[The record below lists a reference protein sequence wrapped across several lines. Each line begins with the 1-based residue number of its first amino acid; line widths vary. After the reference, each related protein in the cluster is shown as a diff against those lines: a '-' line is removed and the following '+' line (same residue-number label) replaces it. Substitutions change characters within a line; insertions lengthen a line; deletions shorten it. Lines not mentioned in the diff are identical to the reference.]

1 MENENKNRES
11 LIVLKE
17 SGDARAFDEKNLIN
31 YREFIRAKEWISK
44 QAKDAALV
52 LDTNYS
58 DSCDEFIPKYNTIS
72 ILGTRGSGKTS
83 FMKSLLNLEWADE
96 RIQTLGVLDPTLIEE
111 KGHPFLTII
120 AEINSLVISRLEK
133 EDVCVSSC
141 RKVCR
146 QQWDEQLKS
155 LAEGLPTLD
164 TMEPSYE
171 KWQDADYIMKLGL
184 KRVKGARDLARNFHG
199 LLKCALKILDK
210 KAFLIALDDIDVDFL
225 KGWPVLETL
234 RKYLTTPLI
243 ITLLSG
249 DFDLYSMAI
258 RKQQWKNF
266 GRPLLVNEGEK
277 LDRLTPFDNLVTQ
290 MEGQYIQKV
299 LSPNNRIYLKTL
311 LEKKFEGKGYVDIN
325 IDARSSNS
333 HESIN
338 IEDAYKEQ
346 LKVLGIVNP
355 LEREVYV
362 NFLLGLPIRTQIRLL
377 TALYSDTENRVEA
390 WTDVFLS
397 ELYVLEADIDLI
409 RSNPGYTTMVM
420 LRFLQE
426 QKLLS
431 RAYKFQPTLQES
443 NINAVLFALTATYS
457 IYSANYPYL
466 FFDYFIRIGLPL
478 ALSDNGV
485 FSSLNSDKPN
495 DDFDAFNA
503 FVDFA
508 KLVQER
514 GLSKCCGDIIAF
526 LQGAVKGGVA
536 TLEDYGVLDLRGFA
550 GKAKQG
556 VGGQIGR
563 IDSQL
568 RGSSILKRTI
578 GYLPVTVV
586 TSSWKQSTIVCASFH
601 RLLATIG
608 ELLKYVWTSQLQNIN
623 NLYSILKSAGIRRTY
638 TMPLLGRLG
647 AEFNSNPQDI
657 LDNEDEQYSVEFEKE
672 DKVFLEV
679 LLSWVKN
686 VPEDMPFSPN
696 LVGRILSRLQ
706 RGIALISR
714 TSEINLGDYMHR
726 CIILFLNAVLVETC
740 TEKESS
746 LPNGLSLNN
755 VISDDN
761 KFIANL
767 NKVQQENEHALP
779 TLASWLLGCP
789 LLLVFLKPISEMQ
802 TAKDSSNDT
811 NKYLFN
817 AMLSINGYSVYDELS
832 NVHISKK
839 QIDVTSM
846 EKMRENA
853 GLLYERLSSYSIDEL
868 EEEIL
873 SSVANFGKNG
883 KSSRLAWYKRY
894 HLTREKGATHEKA
907 LEEAKASSKKIV
919 ATNVFPTLHR

>member
-1 MENENKNRES
+1 MENESKNLES
-11 LIVLKE
+11 LIILKE
-17 SGDARAFDEKNLIN
+17 SGDARAFEEKNLIN
-31 YREFIRAKEWISK
+31 HIEFNRAKEWISN
-44 QAKDAALV
+44 QAKDAALA
-52 LDTNYS
+52 LDCSENCE
-58 DSCDEFIPKYNTIS
+58 DFIPKYNTIS

-96 RIQTLGVLDPTLIEE
+96 KIQILGVLDPTLIEE

-120 AEINSLVISRLEK
+120 AEINNLVISRLEK

-146 QQWDEQLKS
+146 QRWEEQLKS

-164 TMEPSYE
+164 AMEPSFE
-171 KWQDADYIMKLGL
+171 KWQDADYIMKSGL
-184 KRVKGARDLARNFHG
+184 KRVKGARDLARNFHS

-277 LDRLTPFDNLVTQ
+277 LERLIAFDNLVTQ

-311 LEKKFEGKGYVDIN
+311 LEKKFVGRGK
-325 IDARSSNS
+325 IDVYIDTRELLSN
-333 HESIN
+333 ESIC
-338 IEDAYKEQ
+338 IEEAYKDQ
-346 LKVLGIVNP
+346 LKKLGIVNA

-377 TALYSDTENRVEA
+377 TALYSDVEERVKA

-397 ELYVLEADIDLI
+397 ELYVLEVDIDLI
-409 RSNPGYTTMVM
+409 RSNPVYTTMVM

-466 FFDYFIRIGLPL
+466 LFDYFIRIGLPL
-478 ALSDNGV
+478 TLSDNGV
-485 FSSLNSDKPN
+485 FSSLNSEKPN
-495 DDFDAFNA
+495 DEFDAFNA

-526 LQGAVKGGVA
+526 LQGAVKGGVT
-536 TLEDYGVLDLRGFA
+536 TLENSGVLDLRGFA
-550 GKAKQG
+550 GKAKKG
-556 VGGQIGR
+556 EGGQIGR
-563 IDSQL
+563 IDFHL
-568 RGSSILKRTI
+568 HGSSILKRTI

-608 ELLKYVWTSQLQNIN
+608 ELLKCARTSQLSNIN
-623 NLYSILKSAGIRRTY
+623 NLYSVLKSAGIRRTY
-638 TMPLLGRLG
+638 AMPLLGRLG
-647 AEFNSNPQDI
+647 VEFNSNPQDI
-657 LDNEDEQYSVEFEKE
+657 LDNDDEQSSVELEEE
-672 DKVFLEV
+672 DKAFLEV
-679 LLSWVKN
+679 LLNWVKN
-686 VPEDMPFSPN
+686 VPEDMSFSPHF
-696 LVGRILSRLQ
+696 VGRILSRLQ

-714 TSEINLGDYMHR
+714 DSKIYNLGDYMHR

-746 LPNGLSLNN
+746 LPNGLNLNN

-761 KFIANL
+761 KFIENL
-767 NKVQQENEHALP
+767 NKVQQDNKHALP
-779 TLASWLLGCP
+779 TLASWLLYCP
-789 LLLVFLKPISEMQ
+789 LLLVFLKPVSEKQ

-811 NKYLFN
+811 NNYLFN
-817 AMLSINGYSVYDELS
+817 AMQSINGYSVYDELRK
-832 NVHISKK
+832 VLIPKREL
-839 QIDVTSM
+839 DVSSM

-853 GLLYERLSSYSIDEL
+853 DLLYERLRPYSCDKP

-873 SSVANFGKNG
+873 SLFANLGKNG
-883 KSSRLAWYKRY
+883 KSERTASYKRY
-894 HLTREKGATHEKA
+894 HLARKKGATHEKA
-907 LEEAKASSKKIV
+907 LEEVKSSSKK
-919 ATNVFPTLHR
+919 NSGN

>member
-1 MENENKNRES
+1 MANESKNRES
-11 LIVLKE
+11 LIILKE
-17 SGDARAFDEKNLIN
+17 SGDARAFEERNLIN
-31 YREFIRAKEWISK
+31 HREFIRAKEWISN
-44 QAKDAALV
+44 QAKDAAMV
-52 LDTNYS
+52 LDCS
-58 DSCDEFIPKYNTIS
+58 KHCGDFIPKYNTIS

-83 FMKSLLNLEWADE
+83 FMKSLLNLEWTDE
-96 RIQTLGVLDPTLIEE
+96 KIQILGVLDPTLIEE

-146 QQWDEQLKS
+146 QQWEEQLKS

-171 KWQDADYIMKLGL
+171 KWQDADYIMKSGL
-184 KRVKGARDLARNFHG
+184 KRVKGARDLAWNFHG

-234 RKYLTTPLI
+234 RKYFTTPLV

-266 GRPLLVNEGEK
+266 GRPLLVNEGDK
-277 LDRLTPFDNLVTQ
+277 LERLKAFDSLVTQ

-311 LEKKFEGKGYVDIN
+311 LEKKFEGKGSVDVK
-325 IDARSSNS
+325 IDASSSTS

-377 TALYSDTENRVEA
+377 TALYSDVEERVKA

-443 NINAVLFALTATYS
+443 NINAVLFAFTATYS
-457 IYSANYPYL
+457 VYSTNYPYL
-466 FFDYFIRIGLPL
+466 LFDYFIRIGLPL

-536 TLEDYGVLDLRGFA
+536 TLEDYGLLDLRGLA

-556 VGGQIGR
+556 KDGQKGR
-563 IDSQL
+563 IDFEL
-568 RGSSILKRTI
+568 RDSSILKRTI
-578 GYLPVTVV
+578 AYLPVTVV

-608 ELLKYVWTSQLQNIN
+608 ELLKSVRSSQLQNIN
-623 NLYSILKSAGIRRTY
+623 NLYGILKSAGISRTY

-647 AEFNSNPQDI
+647 AEFNSNPHDI
-657 LDNEDEQYSVEFEKE
+657 LDNEDEQSSVELEEE
-672 DKVFLEV
+672 DKAFLEV
-679 LLSWVKN
+679 LLNWVKN
-686 VPEDMPFSPN
+686 VPEDMSFSPN

-714 TSEINLGDYMHR
+714 ASEIGNLGDYMHR

-761 KFIANL
+761 KFIENL

-779 TLASWLLGCP
+779 TLASWLLDCP

-802 TAKDSSNDT
+802 TAKASSNDT
-811 NKYLFN
+811 NNYLSH
-817 AMLSINGYSVYDELS
+817 AMVSINEYSVYKKLR
-832 NVHISKK
+832 NVHIPKK

-853 GLLYERLSSYSIDEL
+853 DLLYERLSSYSCDEL
-868 EEEIL
+868 KEEIL
-873 SSVANFGKNG
+873 SSVASFGKNG
-883 KSSRLAWYKRY
+883 KSERIAWYKTY
-894 HLTREKGATHEKA
+894 HKAREKGATHEKA
-907 LEEAKASSKKIV
+907 LEEIKASSKK
-919 ATNVFPTLHR
+919 NSGN

>member
-1 MENENKNRES
+1 MENESKNRES
-11 LIVLKE
+11 LIILKE
-17 SGDARAFDEKNLIN
+17 SGDARAFEESNLIN
-31 YREFIRAKEWISK
+31 YREFIRAKKWISN
-44 QAKDAALV
+44 QAKDAALA
-52 LDTNYS
+52 LERSENCED
-58 DSCDEFIPKYNTIS
+58 FIPKYNTIS

-96 RIQTLGVLDPTLIEE
+96 KIQILGVLDPTLIEE

-141 RKVCR
+141 GKVCR
-146 QQWDEQLKS
+146 QKWEEQLKS
-155 LAEGLPTLD
+155 LAEGLPTLEA
-164 TMEPSYE
+164 MEPSFE
-171 KWQDADYIMKLGL
+171 KWQDADYIMKSGL
-184 KRVKGARDLARNFHG
+184 KRVKGARDLARNFHS

-277 LDRLTPFDNLVTQ
+277 LERLIAFDNLVTQ

-311 LEKKFEGKGYVDIN
+311 LEKKFVGRGK
-325 IDARSSNS
+325 IDVYIDTRELLSN
-333 HESIN
+333 ESIC
-338 IEDAYKEQ
+338 IEEAYKDQ
-346 LKVLGIVNP
+346 LKKLGIVNA

-377 TALYSDTENRVEA
+377 TALYSDVEERVKA

-397 ELYVLEADIDLI
+397 ELYVLEVDIDLI
-409 RSNPGYTTMVM
+409 RSNPVYTTMVM

-466 FFDYFIRIGLPL
+466 LFDYFIRIGLPL
-478 ALSDNGV
+478 TLSDNGV

-495 DDFDAFNA
+495 DEFDAFNA

-526 LQGAVKGGVA
+526 LQGAVKGGVT
-536 TLEDYGVLDLRGFA
+536 TLENSGVLDLRGFA
-550 GKAKQG
+550 RKAKKGEGEQK
-556 VGGQIGR
+556 GR
-563 IDSQL
+563 IDFEL
-568 RGSSILKRTI
+568 RDSSILKRTI
-578 GYLPVTVV
+578 AYLPVTVV

-608 ELLKYVWTSQLQNIN
+608 ELLKCARTSQLSNIN
-623 NLYSILKSAGIRRTY
+623 DLYSVLKSAGIRRTY
-638 TMPLLGRLG
+638 AMPLLGRFG

-657 LDNEDEQYSVEFEKE
+657 LDNDDEQYSVEFPDE
-672 DKVFLEV
+672 DKAFLDV
-679 LLSWVKN
+679 LLNWVDN
-686 VPEDMPFSPN
+686 VPNEMYFSPH

-714 TSEINLGDYMHR
+714 DSRIGNLGDYMHR

-761 KFIANL
+761 KFLANL
-767 NKVQQENEHALP
+767 NKVQQENEYALP
-779 TLASWLLGCP
+779 TLASWLLDCP
-789 LLLVFLKPISEMQ
+789 LLFVFLKPEMQ
-802 TAKDSSNDT
+802 TAKVSSNDT
-811 NKYLFN
+811 NSYLFN
-817 AMLSINGYSVYDELS
+817 AMQSIKDYSVYEELS
-832 NVHISKK
+832 KVLISKRK
-839 QIDVTSM
+839 IDVTSM

-853 GLLYERLSSYSIDEL
+853 DLLYERLSSYSCDEL
-868 EEEIL
+868 VEEIL
-873 SSVANFGKNG
+873 SSVASFGKNG
-883 KSSRLAWYKRY
+883 KSERTAWYKTY
-894 HLTREKGATHEKA
+894 HKVREEGATHEKA
-907 LEEAKASSKKIV
+907 LEEVKASSKK
-919 ATNVFPTLHR
+919 NSGN

>member
-1 MENENKNRES
+1 MANESKNRES
-11 LIVLKE
+11 LIILKE
-17 SGDARAFDEKNLIN
+17 SGDARAFEERDLIN
-31 YREFIRAKEWISK
+31 YREFTRAKEWISN
-44 QAKDAALV
+44 QAKDAAWV
-52 LDTNYS
+52 LDCS
-58 DSCDEFIPKYNTIS
+58 EHCGDFIPKYNTIS

-83 FMKSLLNLEWADE
+83 FMKSLLNLEWTDE
-96 RIQTLGVLDPTLIEE
+96 KIQVLSVLDPTLIEE

-120 AEINSLVISRLEK
+120 AEINSLVISCLEK
-133 EDVCVSSC
+133 EDVCGSSC

-146 QQWDEQLKS
+146 QQWEEQLKS

-164 TMEPSYE
+164 TMEPSFE
-171 KWQDADYIMKLGL
+171 KWQDADYIMKSGL
-184 KRVKGARDLARNFHG
+184 KRVKGARDLAWNFHN
-199 LLKCALKILDK
+199 LLKCALKILGK

-266 GRPLLVNEGEK
+266 GRPLLVNEGDK
-277 LDRLTPFDNLVTQ
+277 LERLKAFDSLVTQ

-325 IDARSSNS
+325 INIDARSSTS

-377 TALYSDTENRVEA
+377 TALYSDTEDRVEA

-457 IYSANYPYL
+457 MYSANYPYL
-466 FFDYFIRIGLPL
+466 LFDYFIRIGLPL

-495 DDFDAFNA
+495 DDFDAFNS

-550 GKAKQG
+550 GKAKQRK
-556 VGGQIGR
+556 GGQIGR
-563 IDSQL
+563 IDFEL
-568 RGSSILKRTI
+568 RDSSILKRTI
-578 GYLPVTVV
+578 AYLPVTVV

-608 ELLKYVWTSQLQNIN
+608 ELLKCVWASQLQNIN
-623 NLYSILKSAGIRRTY
+623 NLYSILRSTETRRTY

-647 AEFNSNPQDI
+647 AEFNSNPKDI
-657 LDNEDEQYSVEFEKE
+657 LDNDDEQYSVEFTDN
-672 DKVFLEV
+672 DKAFLEV

-686 VPEDMPFSPN
+686 VPEDMSFSPH

-714 TSEINLGDYMHR
+714 ASEIGDLGDYMHR

-746 LPNGLSLNN
+746 LPNDLSLNN

-761 KFIANL
+761 KFIENL
-767 NKVQQENEHALP
+767 NKVQQNNEHALP

-802 TAKDSSNDT
+802 TA
-811 NKYLFN
+811 
-817 AMLSINGYSVYDELS
+817 MQSIKGYSVYKELRK
-832 NVHISKK
+832 VLISKRK
-839 QIDVTSM
+839 IDVTSM

-853 GLLYERLSSYSIDEL
+853 DLLYERLSSYSCDEL

-873 SSVANFGKNG
+873 SSVASFGKNG
-883 KSSRLAWYKRY
+883 KSERTAWYKRY
-894 HLTREKGATHEKA
+894 HLAREKGLTHEEA
-907 LEEAKASSKKIV
+907 LEEAKASRKK
-919 ATNVFPTLHR
+919 NSGN

>member
-1 MENENKNRES
+1 M
-11 LIVLKE
+11 
-17 SGDARAFDEKNLIN
+17 
-31 YREFIRAKEWISK
+31 
-44 QAKDAALV
+44 
-52 LDTNYS
+52 
-58 DSCDEFIPKYNTIS
+58 
-72 ILGTRGSGKTS
+72 
-83 FMKSLLNLEWADE
+83 
-96 RIQTLGVLDPTLIEE
+96 
-111 KGHPFLTII
+111 
-120 AEINSLVISRLEK
+120 ISRLEK
-133 EDVCVSSC
+133 EDVCVSSR

-146 QQWDEQLKS
+146 QHWEEQLRS

-164 TMEPSYE
+164 TMEPSFE
-171 KWQDADYIMKLGL
+171 KWQDADYIMKSGL
-184 KRVKGARDLARNFHG
+184 KRVKGARDLARNFHD

-210 KAFLIALDDIDVDFL
+210 KVFLIALDDIDVDFL

-266 GRPLLVNEGEK
+266 GRPLLVNEGDK
-277 LDRLTPFDNLVTQ
+277 LERLKAFDSLVTQ

-325 IDARSSNS
+325 IDARSSTSN
-333 HESIN
+333 ESIN

-377 TALYSDTENRVEA
+377 TALYYDTEDRVEA

-457 IYSANYPYL
+457 MYSANYPYL
-466 FFDYFIRIGLPL
+466 LFDYFIRIGLPL

-495 DDFDAFNA
+495 DDFDVFNA
-503 FVDFA
+503 FVDYA

-556 VGGQIGR
+556 EVEKRGR
-563 IDSQL
+563 IDYEL
-568 RGSSILKRTI
+568 RKSSILKRTI
-578 GYLPVTVV
+578 AYLPVTVV

-623 NLYSILKSAGIRRTY
+623 NLYSILKSAGISRTY

-647 AEFNSNPQDI
+647 AEFNSNPKDI
-657 LDNEDEQYSVEFEKE
+657 LDNDDEQYSVELEEK
-672 DKVFLEV
+672 DKAFLEV
-679 LLSWVKN
+679 LLSWAKN

-714 TSEINLGDYMHR
+714 ASEIGNLGDYMHR

-740 TEKESS
+740 TERESP
-746 LPNGLSLNN
+746 LPNGFSLNN
-755 VISDDN
+755 VISDD
-761 KFIANL
+761 KRFIANL
-767 NKVQQENEHALP
+767 KKVQQDNEHALP
-779 TLASWLLGCP
+779 TLASWLLDCP

-802 TAKDSSNDT
+802 TAKNSSNDT
-811 NKYLFN
+811 NYYLSH
-817 AMLSINGYSVYDELS
+817 AIQSKTGYSVYDELS
-832 NVHISKK
+832 KVHIPKK

-846 EKMRENA
+846 KKMRENA
-853 GLLYERLSSYSIDEL
+853 DLLYERLSSYSFNEL
-868 EEEIL
+868 KEEIL
-873 SSVANFGKNG
+873 SSVANWGING
-883 KSSRLAWYKRY
+883 KSERIAWYKRY
-894 HLTREKGATHEKA
+894 HLAREKGLTHEEA
-907 LEEAKASSKKIV
+907 LEEAKAFRKK
-919 ATNVFPTLHR
+919 NSGN